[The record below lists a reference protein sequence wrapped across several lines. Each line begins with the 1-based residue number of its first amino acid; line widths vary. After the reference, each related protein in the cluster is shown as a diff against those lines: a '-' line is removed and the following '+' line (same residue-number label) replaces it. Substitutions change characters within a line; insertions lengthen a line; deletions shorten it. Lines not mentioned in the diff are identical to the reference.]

1 MKGREGILGS
11 SWLWSSQ
18 NTHDICYIWSF
29 MSTICGIPKRS
40 QWEHQRSLAVGH
52 CAIRRP
58 EMFDILLELIK
69 HDTATPTQFVLLRGA
84 APGSVLTYSHQVFN
98 GMLSKV
104 MGHYF
109 LYQLY
114 NK

>member
-18 NTHDICYIWSF
+18 NTHDICYIW
-29 MSTICGIPKRS
+29 S